1 MSLNCAE
8 IDLILRELA
17 LPGSFV
23 QDIVQPG
30 FDSLALH
37 VYKGAQGASGGE
49 PKTVFF
55 CLTPGACRV
64 HETRRRIPK
73 HDRPLR
79 FMEFLRSRI
88 RGARIDAVDQPD
100 ANRVVR
106 VSLSRAGERLFLYA
120 RLWSGA
126 ANIVLTDETGGIL
139 DVFFRRPKR
148 GEVSGGT
155 WELPPPPAPNGPSG
169 TVGLVAGVASSVPAG
184 TASAAPAGSRWSV
197 RELPGEG
204 SFNERIDRWYAEHAE
219 ASSREALL
227 SEARRRHALRM
238 ARLDSALS
246 RLEKKRAAFLD
257 ADLYRKQGDLLTAN
271 LHLVKPGMPSVE
283 VSDYERDGVPTLI
296 TLDPRLKPQENAALY
311 YERYRKA
318 VSGLSDLEDDIAS
331 TRRTMETLSAELASL
346 EEERNPL
353 VIQKALRKR
362 NTPRQQLKRKYP
374 GLVFRVDGWLIL
386 VGRTAAENDE
396 LLRRHVKGSDLWL
409 HTRDWPG
416 GYVFVKNRPGKS
428 VPLGIL
434 LDAGTLALFYSK
446 GRKAGNAD
454 LYYAQVKHLRRAKG
468 APRGT
473 VLPSNEKNL
482 SVSLDDA
489 RLKRL
494 EACKD
499 EE

>member
-8 IDLILRELA
+8 IDRILRELD
-17 LPGSFV
+17 LPGSFI
-23 QDIVQPG
+23 QEIVQPG

-49 PKTVFF
+49 PKTVLFS
-55 CLTPGACRV
+55 LTPGACRL
-64 HETRRRIPK
+64 HETRRKVPK

-100 ANRVVR
+100 ANRIVR
-106 VSLSRAGERLFLYA
+106 MSLSRAGERLVLYA

-126 ANIVLTDETGGIL
+126 ANIILADESGGIL

-155 WELPPPPAPNGPSG
+155 WTLPSAPVS
-169 TVGLVAGVASSVPAG
+169 
-184 TASAAPAGSRWSV
+184 APACEDGPTDGGARWTV

-204 SFNERIDRWYAEHAE
+204 SFNERIDRWYSEHAE

-227 SEARRRHALRM
+227 AEAGRRHALRM
-238 ARLDSALS
+238 ARLSSALA

-257 ADLYRKQGDLLTAN
+257 ADLYRKQGDLITAN
-271 LHLVKPGMPSVE
+271 LHLVRAGMPSIE
-283 VSDYERDGVPTLI
+283 VSDYERDGMPTLI

-318 VSGLSDLEDDIAS
+318 VSGLADLEDDIAA
-331 TRRTMETLSAELASL
+331 TRRTMETLASELSAL
-346 EEERNPL
+346 EAERNPL
-353 VIQKALRKR
+353 VIQKALRR
-362 NTPRQQLKRKYP
+362 QNTPRQQLKRKYP
-374 GLVFRVDGWLIL
+374 GLVFRVDGWLVL

-428 VPLGIL
+428 VPLEIL

-446 GRKAGNAD
+446 GRKAGTAD

-473 VLPSNEKNL
+473 VLPSNERNL

-499 EE
+499 DE

>member
-8 IDLILRELA
+8 IDCILRELD
-17 LPGSFV
+17 LPGSFI
-23 QDIVQPG
+23 QEIVQPG

-37 VYKGAQGASGGE
+37 VYKGAQGESEGAS
-49 PKTVFF
+49 KTIFF

-64 HETRRRIPK
+64 HEARRKIPK

-88 RGARIDAVDQPD
+88 RGARIESVDQPD
-100 ANRVVR
+100 ANRIVR
-106 VSLSRAGERLFLYA
+106 MTLSRAGERLVLYA

-126 ANIVLTDETGGIL
+126 ANIILTDETGGIL

-148 GEVSGGT
+148 GEVSGGR
-155 WELPPPPAPNGPSG
+155 WELPPASGPTVVGPTIVG
-169 TVGLVAGVASSVPAG
+169 TTVVDGAAVA
-184 TASAAPAGSRWSV
+184 RWAV

-227 SEARRRHALRM
+227 AEAHRRHALRM
-238 ARLDSALS
+238 ARLSSALA
-246 RLEKKRAAFLD
+246 RLEKKRASFLD
-257 ADLYRKQGDLLTAN
+257 ADLYRKQGDLVTAN
-271 LHLVKPGMPSVE
+271 LHLIRSGMPSIE
-283 VSDYERDGVPTLI
+283 LSDYERDGAPTLI
-296 TLDPRLKPQENAALY
+296 SLDPRLKPQENAARY
-311 YERYRKA
+311 YEQFRKA
-318 VSGLSDLEDDIAS
+318 VSGLADLEDDIAA
-331 TRRTMETLSAELASL
+331 TRRTMETLTEELSALDA
-346 EEERNPL
+346 ERNPL
-353 VIQKALRKR
+353 VIQKALRKQ
-362 NTPRQQLKRKYP
+362 NTPRQQVKRRYP

-428 VPLGIL
+428 VPLDIL

-446 GRKAGNAD
+446 GRKAGVAD

-473 VLPSNEKNL
+473 VLPSNERNL
-482 SVSLDDA
+482 SVSLDDV